1 LQYEN
6 ILGKFKGV
14 LFVQVL
20 KVDILSDEM
29 CILTVT
35 DGTLCTYSLHFNQ
48 NNESQEEKHS
58 TREVRI
64 IILEPSLELTK
75 IKVSII

>member
-1 LQYEN
+1 M
-6 ILGKFKGV
+6 GKSKGV
-14 LFVQVL
+14 LFAQVL

-29 CILTVT
+29 LMLTVT

-48 NNESQEEKHS
+48 NSESQEDKHV

-64 IILEPSLELTK
+64 IVLEPSPELKK
-75 IKVSII
+75 IKVSIMMF